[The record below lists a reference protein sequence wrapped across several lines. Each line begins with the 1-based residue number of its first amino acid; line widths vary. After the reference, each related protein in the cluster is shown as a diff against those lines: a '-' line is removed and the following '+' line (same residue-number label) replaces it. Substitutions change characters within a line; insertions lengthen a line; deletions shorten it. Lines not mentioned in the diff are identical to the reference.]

1 MTEKLNGGRR
11 PGAGRKK
18 GYRAPQTLVRQAAI
32 EQAIQEAGLTAER
45 TKEVIRRVLVA
56 DVRMLFDEAG
66 NILPIHQ
73 LSDEGAALIAGF
85 EVVKRNLTS
94 GDGVT
99 DTIIK
104 VKLKDQS
111 RYVEMAAKHFGLL
124 VDKVEHSGELTIHHV
139 LGDEE

>member
-1 MTEKLNGGRR
+1 MAEKTRGGRR
-11 PGAGRKK
+11 AGAGCKK
-18 GYRAPQTLVRQAAI
+18 GYRAPQTLAKQAAVT
-32 EQAIQEAGLTAER
+32 QAIEEAGLTAER

-66 NILPIHQ
+66 NVLPIHQ

-124 VDKVEHSGELTIHHV
+124 LEKIEHSGGISV
-139 LGDEE
+139 KWQDEE